1 MHPLRG
7 KTTGSQCPC
16 TQHRGK
22 SNAKLL
28 AEKAGIEQRHFPS
41 TITFITAPDKQNK
54 KKKKKKKKKLA
65 IQRLSIKCLK
75 KKATAI
81 MQAQKNT
88 SFSSFIFLAA
98 LQ

>member
-28 AEKAGIEQRHFPS
+28 AAKAGIEQRHFPS
-41 TITFITAPDKQNK
+41 TITFITAPDKHNK
-54 KKKKKKKKKLA
+54 KKKKRKAHNTTAFYKMLK
-65 IQRLSIKCLK
+65 K

-81 MQAQKNT
+81 MQAEQNT